1 MTDAPKPRRV
11 PVIPL
16 RWVVRD
22 GEKVLQMQFHVGS
35 SLTDF
40 RFEWG
45 DVPVEDENLIDMTGR
60 MQKP

>member
-1 MTDAPKPRRV
+1 
-11 PVIPL
+11 
-16 RWVVRD
+16 
-22 GEKVLQMQFHVGS
+22 
-35 SLTDF
+35 LTDF